1 LNRLVLNWLVLYRL
15 LSYLLHL
22 LLKPPLLKPLH
33 DVFNGGCWAELILL
47 YPLN

>member
-33 DVFNGGCWAELILL
+33 YFFNGRWTNLRLHQPI
-47 YPLN
+47 N